1 MKVRIKFRKFGPM
14 IFIGHLDV
22 MRYFQKAIRRADIDI
37 AYSKGFNPHQIMS
50 FAAPLGVGLYS
61 DGEYFDIE
69 CNSVTSS
76 EDMKK
81 RLQNV
86 MVEGFEIVN
95 VRVLPENAGN
105 AMASV
110 AAAKYEV
117 SLRYDA
123 KFGVDYISQSNAF
136 YKQETIT
143 VTKQTK
149 KNEKELDIKPL
160 IYDFSCHIETGS
172 TENSVM
178 TGIDATGKPVFTM
191 FVDASSAGNIKPGL
205 VMQAFYDYA
214 GLSMG
219 EFDLIVKRLDTY
231 TNIGTPDA
239 PQFVPLDEVGEI
251 IP

>member
-1 MKVRIKFRKFGPM
+1 MKIRIKFEKFGIM
-14 IFIGHLDV
+14 RFIGHLDI

-81 RLQNV
+81 RLQSV

-95 VRVLPENAGN
+95 VCALNEDAPN

-110 AAAKYEV
+110 AAAKYKV
-117 SLRYDA
+117 FLRYDA
-123 KFGVDYISQSNAF
+123 PLNVDYISQIMDF
-136 YKQETIT
+136 YNQETIV

-149 KNEKELDIKPL
+149 KKEIELDIKPA
-160 IYDFSCHIETGS
+160 IYELSCHMEDSFFQTQREDVPS
-172 TENSVM
+172 
-178 TGIDATGKPVFTM
+178 AKKPCFTM
-191 FVDASSAGNIKPGL
+191 LVDASSAGNIKPGL
-205 VMQAFYDYA
+205 VLKAFYDYI
-214 GLSMG
+214 GLTLG
-219 EFDLIVKRLDTY
+219 DFDLIVKRIDTY
-231 TNIGTPDA
+231 TNTGTPDN
-239 PQFVPLDEVGEI
+239 PRFVPLDAVGEN